1 MATKKQTKTKKNKK
15 IESKEV
21 RFWNEIDSL
30 KNIFNENLKN
40 KDFYCEIIE
49 QNHSPD
55 KVVSYKIKTVQKIQ
69 TNKKDENF
77 EVKEIECNIIA
88 EVEFTTFT
96 ISECLSIEG
105 DSSDV
110 KENFRELK
118 FTCEN
123 KSIQAKIK
131 VLMSELIEICNNI
144 NRSIPPT
151 CDCCNNYIFDDPDVL
166 SLEDDDYYLGY
177 GFCYCRGG

>member
-1 MATKKQTKTKKNKK
+1 MSTQKQAKTKKNKK
-15 IESKEV
+15 MESKEI

-30 KNIFNENLKN
+30 KNVFNENFKN

-69 TNKKDENF
+69 TNKKDESF

-88 EVEFTTFT
+88 QVEFTTFT

-105 DSSDV
+105 DSSDI

-144 NRSIPPT
+144 NRGI
-151 CDCCNNYIFDDPDVL
+151 CDCCNNSIYDDPDVL
-166 SLEDDDYYLGY
+166 SLEDDDY
-177 GFCYCRGG
+177 FIFR